1 MGLTALCPGT
11 FDPVTN
17 GHIDIIERAARR
29 FDALV
34 VGVLDNPAKEP
45 MFGVEE
51 RVDLLKGKHA
61 AARAELRALRKLRI
75 LLEPPVKCVDGDV
88 AEVAADLGGGEA
100 AQNLGSVGL
109 QRRIAD
115 GLDEALS
122 AVDSLAQLTQAH
134 PPKRLGG
141 DFRFSYHSV
150 SARARVVA
158 SGLFV
163 ARIKQWVRHP
173 VKARLLFGL
182 SANLCRRRAAITYAG
197 GHAGL
202 RACGARP
209 GRPSADELNFPD
221 RTVFPDFKRS
231 RVRDG
236 TIRIDESAILF

>member
-1 MGLTALCPGT
+1 MRLSGVATHTAT
-11 FDPVTN
+11 
-17 GHIDIIERAARR
+17 
-29 FDALV
+29 V
-34 VGVLDNPAKEP
+34 V
-45 MFGVEE
+45 
-51 RVDLLKGKHA
+51 A
-61 AARAELRALRKLRI
+61 AAQGKVRVVDTRKTTPGLRQ
-75 LLEPPVKCVDGDV
+75 LEKDAVRHGGGFNHRFGLFDGVMIKDNHI
-88 AEVAADLGGGEA
+88 VAAGG
-100 AQNLGSVGL
+100 
-109 QRRIAD
+109 IAHAI
-115 GLDEALS
+115 GRARARAPHTSKIECE
-122 AVDSLAQLTQAH
+122 VDSLAQLTQAH

-182 SANLCRRRAAITYAG
+182 SANLCRRRAPITYAG

-209 GRPSADELNFPD
+209 GRHRPSADELNFPD

-236 TIRIDESAILF
+236 TIRIDESALLF